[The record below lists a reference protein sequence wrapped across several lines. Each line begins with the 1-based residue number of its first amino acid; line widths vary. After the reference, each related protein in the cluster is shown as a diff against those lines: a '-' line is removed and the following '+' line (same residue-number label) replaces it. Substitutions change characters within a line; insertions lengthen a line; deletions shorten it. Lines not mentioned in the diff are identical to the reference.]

1 MPSVIFTV
9 CVCASA
15 ASRQED
21 VASDSFASI
30 SRKRSR
36 NDAGQES
43 TFTEEAKVSGP
54 LKIRKRGKV
63 NRQGKSGQRKIEVKV
78 KEAEEA
84 EPTDRFTRKRTEDE
98 DEDDL

>member
-1 MPSVIFTV
+1 MPLVVFSVV
-9 CVCASA
+9 CCAAA

-21 VASDSFASI
+21 MASDSYAFG

-36 NDAGQES
+36 SDAGQES
-43 TFTEEAKVSGP
+43 TFTEEAKVSGS
-54 LKIRKRGKV
+54 LKIRKRGKG
-63 NRQGKSGQRKIEVKV
+63 NRQGKTGHKEIENKV